1 MPDASQ
7 TLHLSMPARIISTS
21 SKAGRIGYA
30 PHLPPRLV
38 GKMRPLGC
46 NELHLVGIVRYRYY
60 PSDIMCIGFYCPTND
75 TYRLKL
81 A

>member
-7 TLHLSMPARIISTS
+7 ALYASMPARIISTS
-21 SKAGRIGYA
+21 SKAGHIGYA

-46 NELHLVGIVRYRYY
+46 NELYLVGTVRYSHA
-60 PSDIMCIGFYCPTND
+60 PPDTMCIGIYCSTND